1 MTCNALHTRP
11 KPTSS
16 PLEHFI
22 CTLSHCCAMFP
33 LHLSSSSPLF
43 QDSTGYMGGTFPKK
57 LQRFCPFFAIQL
69 VTKVGTFNVIRLYW
83 GPGKF
88 PLKNLK
94 GIWDWGFIKD
104 HWSSLKTFRVF
115 KEPLGFQ
122 RDLQSVKGPLGF
134 LGTYRDSR
142 RILGFLWWSYDGH
155 DMMVRMVASVIRR
168 DADWQASVTGADLRR
183 PPYQSPSWW
192 WWWRSAS
199 SSPSSWSW
207 LSLLSPPY
215 SYTKTVGGALKCP
228 YLERILWSRGCWEI
242 KKHKFWFWG
251 CYSCF

>member
-1 MTCNALHTRP
+1 MQCFLCICQAQALFSKTAP
-11 KPTSS
+11 A
-16 PLEHFI
+16 I
-22 CTLSHCCAMFP
+22 WVD
-33 LHLSSSSPLF
+33 LF
-43 QDSTGYMGGTFPKK
+43 QKRASKI
-57 LQRFCPFFAIQL
+57 QSSFATQL

-168 DADWQASVTGADLRR
+168 DADWQASVTGADLWR

-192 WWWRSAS
+192 WWWR
-199 SSPSSWSW
+199 WWWWWWWWRWWW
-207 LSLLSPPY
+207 LIM
-215 SYTKTVGGALKCP
+215 TTI
-228 YLERILWSRGCWEI
+228 IL
-242 KKHKFWFWG
+242 
-251 CYSCF
+251 Y